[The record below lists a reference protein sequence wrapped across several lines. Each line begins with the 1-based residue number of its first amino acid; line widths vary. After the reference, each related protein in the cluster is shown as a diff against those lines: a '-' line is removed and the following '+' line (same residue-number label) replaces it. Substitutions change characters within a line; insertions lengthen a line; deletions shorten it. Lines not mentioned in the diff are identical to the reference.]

1 MSVHDSEGDKIT
13 AALTLKSCFFGGGEI
28 SRPIYLSSNNKDVVL
43 IHAIADGC
51 NHQMTSHYK
60 RFKRH
65 RTTATPKKKLPP
77 FKLLVIFCYS
87 WRE

>member
-1 MSVHDSEGDKIT
+1 MSVHDSEGCINVEK
-13 AALTLKSCFFGGGEI
+13 LFFGEI
-28 SRPIYLSSNNKDVVL
+28 SRPIYLSSHKKDVVL
-43 IHAIADGC
+43 ILTVADGC

-65 RTTATPKKKLPP
+65 RTTATPKKMLPP
-77 FKLLVIFCYS
+77 VKLFVIFCYS